1 MVHQIEFTLRPRR
14 RGFHLITD
22 EVLQHLQALP
32 KVGLL
37 NLCVAAIGRHLQI
50 GSAEVKEHDES
61 CPYIWGF

>member
-32 KVGLL
+32 RLMVPKPMTPLPSTILANGL
-37 NLCVAAIGRHLQI
+37 
-50 GSAEVKEHDES
+50 S
-61 CPYIWGF
+61 